1 MITRLRNYT
10 FARRS
15 RDKSSQPV
23 PLPSYVRRLFLRG
36 GRVAPSRSLDPK
48 VIGFN
53 LIGAPRYDGSDK
65 ADKGNGSITIVDH
78 QRENLRDLLSLP
90 FVFHRCESFP
100 PVTLRRVASCSPFLM
115 PLSMY
120 LMYRERSFNKK
131 KRLAENLIRRV
142 KRFEEFEFYFNR
154 VLCIGG

>member
-78 QRENLRDLLSLP
+78 QRENLRDLSRFSSLRELPTSHAPTSGFLLP
-90 FVFHRCESFP
+90 FFN
-100 PVTLRRVASCSPFLM
+100 APFDV
-115 PLSMY
+115 SY
-120 LMYRERSFNKK
+120 VSRAF
-131 KRLAENLIRRV
+131 V
-142 KRFEEFEFYFNR
+142 
-154 VLCIGG
+154 